1 MIGYK
6 QSLGKY
12 GEDAATEFLKKKKYK
27 IVERNFRNKFGEID
41 IIAEY
46 KKDIIFI
53 EVKTRL
59 SKEYGE
65 PYEAVNYYKQ
75 RKLINTAKA
84 YLYSKKMFDTNV
96 RFDIIEVYGSISD
109 GRFEL
114 DTINHIKSAIEQVN

>member
-12 GEDAATEFLKKKKYK
+12 GEDAAAEFLKKKKYK

-75 RKLINTAKA
+75 RKLVNTAKA

-96 RFDIIEVYGSISD
+96 RFNMVYGIKFKSSI
-109 GRFEL
+109 
-114 DTINHIKSAIEQVN
+114 